1 MSRKKLFA
9 FLICNL
15 VIAILE
21 AIGLI
26 ISFSQIGATA
36 LIYYTE
42 LSNIFL
48 FLVSVINLIF
58 GICALKNKK
67 RAIPKTI
74 WNLFHAAVS
83 ATTVTF
89 LVVLFILSWMV
100 GDLIY
105 VLTHGSMLYTH
116 TLCPILGIVSFI
128 IFAPKVFT
136 RKSALCA
143 LSFTFIYAIVA
154 ILLNILRVWHGPYP
168 FLFVY
173 EQPIWASIAWSIG
186 ILLGA
191 WGIARVLIIEKI
203 KKK

>member
-15 VIAILE
+15 AIAILE

-26 ISFSQIGATA
+26 SSFMQIGATA
-36 LIYYTE
+36 LVYYTE

-48 FLVSVINLIF
+48 FLVSVISLIF
-58 GICALKNKK
+58 GIRALKNKK
-67 RAIPKTI
+67 LAIPKI
-74 WNLFHAAVS
+74 AWNLFHAAVS

-89 LVVLFILSWMV
+89 LVVVFVLSWMY
-100 GDLIY
+100 GDLLY
-105 VLTHGSMLYTH
+105 VLTAGSMLYTH
-116 TLCPILGIVSFI
+116 TLCPILAIISFL
-128 IFAPKVFT
+128 IFAPKIFSKKDALRALNFT
-136 RKSALCA
+136 LA
-143 LSFTFIYAIVA
+143 YAAVA
-154 ILLNILRVWHGPYP
+154 IALNILRVWHGPYP

-173 EQPIWASIAWSIG
+173 EQPIWASVAWSIG

-191 WGIARVLIIEKI
+191 WGIARVLIIGKI

>member
-15 VIAILE
+15 AIAILE

-26 ISFSQIGATA
+26 SSFMQIGATA

-58 GICALKNKK
+58 GIRALKNKK
-67 RAIPKTI
+67 LAIPKTI

-89 LVVLFILSWMV
+89 LVVVFVLSWMY
-100 GDLIY
+100 GDLLY
-105 VLTHGSMLYTH
+105 VLTAGSMLYTH
-116 TLCPILGIVSFI
+116 TLCPILAIISFI
-128 IFAPKVFT
+128 VFAPKIFS
-136 RKSALCA
+136 KKDAIHA
-143 LSFTFIYAIVA
+143 LSSTLAYAAVA
-154 ILLNILRVWHGPYP
+154 ITLNILHVWHGPYP

-191 WGIARVLIIEKI
+191 WGIARALIIDKI

>member
-15 VIAILE
+15 AIAILE

-26 ISFSQIGATA
+26 SSFMRIGTTA

-48 FLVSVINLIF
+48 FLISVINLIF
-58 GICALKNKK
+58 GIRTLKNKK
-67 RAIPKTI
+67 LAIPKI
-74 WNLFHAAVS
+74 AWNLFHAAVS

-89 LVVLFILSWMV
+89 LVVAFVLSWMY
-100 GDLIY
+100 GDLLY
-105 VLTHGSMLYTH
+105 VLTAGSMLYTY
-116 TLCPILGIVSFI
+116 TLCPILAIISFLA
-128 IFAPKVFT
+128 FAPRIFSKKNT
-136 RKSALCA
+136 LRA
-143 LSFTFIYAIVA
+143 LSFTLAYAAVA
-154 ILLNILRVWHGPYP
+154 ITLNILRVWHGPYP

-173 EQPIWASIAWSIG
+173 EQPIWASVAWSIG

-191 WGIARVLIIEKI
+191 WGIARALVIGKI
-203 KKK
+203 RKK